1 MDENFNCA
9 FSVFAV
15 DLDDDGDVDVL
26 GASMDSS
33 DVIWWEND
41 GKESFSK
48 HVVDDNFEN
57 ATSVFA
63 VDVDDDIDMDIVAG
77 AWEDGVA

>member
-1 MDENFNCA
+1 MDENFNWA
-9 FSVFAV
+9 FSVFAI

-41 GKESFSK
+41 GKESFTK
-48 HVVDDNFEN
+48 HVVDDYFEA
-57 ATSVFA
+57 ATPVYA
-63 VDVDDDIDMDIVAG
+63 VDVDDDYDIDIVAG
-77 AWEDGVA
+77 ALG